1 MSYCPHTVDEQ
12 KEMLGSI
19 GVSSVAD
26 LFKPIP
32 KKLRAKS
39 FDLPPGMSEFEMLQ
53 RMTSLAASNAQGVI
67 PFIGGGFYDHL
78 IPTAV
83 DHLSGRAEFY
93 TAYTPYQ
100 PECSQGSLQALFEY
114 QTAICRMTGME
125 ASNASLYDGGTA
137 LAEAA
142 MMALRV
148 TGRNR
153 LVIELRQPAKPT
165 SEPPAPVPQKP
176 AAEPPPA
183 KAEPVAA
190 KVQARSAVTI
200 APANVERI
208 PVPAKRAQA
217 GTESLV
223 RALGLKLDR
232 VVIDPG
238 HGGGDTGTIG
248 PTGLQEKDLVLD
260 VSRRLGALIEER
272 LGAEVVYTRTEDVTV
287 PLEERTALANSRE
300 ADLFLSIHANAGV
313 RTATACARGWVARS
327 RASTSTVPCR
337 WFARTVQSGQAAR
350 PNSRDSSHRQSHTVP
365 TSCRAS
371 SWRCH
376 ATSGSQ

>member
-114 QTAICRMTGME
+114 QTAICR
-125 ASNASLYDGGTA
+125 L
-137 LAEAA
+137 
-142 MMALRV
+142 
-148 TGRNR
+148 
-153 LVIELRQPAKPT
+153 
-165 SEPPAPVPQKP
+165 
-176 AAEPPPA
+176 
-183 KAEPVAA
+183 
-190 KVQARSAVTI
+190 
-200 APANVERI
+200 
-208 PVPAKRAQA
+208 
-217 GTESLV
+217 
-223 RALGLKLDR
+223 
-232 VVIDPG
+232 
-238 HGGGDTGTIG
+238 TGTRSG
-248 PTGLQEKDLVLD
+248 ASDQ
-260 VSRRLGALIEER
+260 SR
-272 LGAEVVYTRTEDVTV
+272 
-287 PLEERTALANSRE
+287 
-300 ADLFLSIHANAGV
+300 
-313 RTATACARGWVARS
+313 
-327 RASTSTVPCR
+327 
-337 WFARTVQSGQAAR
+337 
-350 PNSRDSSHRQSHTVP
+350 
-365 TSCRAS
+365 
-371 SWRCH
+371 
-376 ATSGSQ
+376 